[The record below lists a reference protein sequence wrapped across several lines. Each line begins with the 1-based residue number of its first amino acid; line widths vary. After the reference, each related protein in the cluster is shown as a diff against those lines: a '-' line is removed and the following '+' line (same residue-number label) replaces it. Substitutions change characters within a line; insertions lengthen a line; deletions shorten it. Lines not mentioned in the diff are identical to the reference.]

1 MNTISHTLGGLKLG
15 KTAVFRNL
23 AIVPL
28 LAADDAGADYL
39 TLDEALESG
48 AAHITEVSESGS
60 VPELSFVNDSDRR
73 ILLVDG
79 EELVGARQNRILNL
93 TILVGK
99 RQKVVIPVSC
109 VERGRW
115 SYRSREFGS
124 AKRSLY
130 ANARAAKMQD
140 VSVGMRQRGSRA
152 SDQGRVWANIQRKQ
166 HAMAVESPTEAM
178 SDIYAH
184 RANDLAS
191 YEAAFEAQPRQVG
204 ALFAVNGKMRGVELF
219 DSSATFA
226 KFLRKILA
234 SYALDAVEEQMPGA
248 AKPPTEVEV
257 QAFLAKL
264 QYAPESRFEALAEGV
279 DVRFE
284 SAGTAAAALVV
295 DTKVVHLAAS
305 PCPRK
310 FDSEVR

>member
-1 MNTISHTLGGLKLG
+1 MNTLSHTLAGLKLG
-15 KTAVFRNL
+15 ETTAFRNL
-23 AIVPL
+23 AVVPL
-28 LAADDAGADYL
+28 LADADVGADYL

-93 TILVGK
+93 TILVG
-99 RQKVVIPVSC
+99 RHQKVVIPVSC

-140 VSVGMRQRGSRA
+140 VSTGMRETGSRA
-152 SDQGRVWANIQRKQ
+152 SDQRRVWANIERKQ
-166 HAMAVESPTEAM
+166 RAMEVDSPTEAM
-178 SDIYAH
+178 SDIYTH
-184 RANDLAS
+184 REGDLAS
-191 YEAAFEAQPRQVG
+191 YESAFEAQSKQVG
-204 ALFAVNGKMRGVELF
+204 ALFAINGKVRGVELF

-226 KFLRKILA
+226 KFLRKVLG
-234 SYALDAVEEQMPGA
+234 SYALDAVEEQSSGA
-248 AKPPTEVEV
+248 TKLPTDVDV
-257 QAFLAKL
+257 RAFLAKL
-264 QYAPESRFEALAEGV
+264 QLAPESRFEALAEGV

-284 SAGTAAAALVV
+284 SEDTAAAALVV
-295 DTKVVHLAAS
+295 DTKVVHLAAFAV
-305 PCPRK
+305 PA
-310 FDSEVR
+310 EG

>member
-1 MNTISHTLGGLKLG
+1 MNTLSHTLAGLKLG
-15 KTAVFRNL
+15 KTTVFRNL
-23 AIVPL
+23 AVVPL
-28 LAADDAGADYL
+28 LADADAGADYL

-60 VPELSFVNDSDRR
+60 VPELSFVNDSDDR

-93 TILVGK
+93 TILVGR

-124 AKRSLY
+124 AKRSLF

-140 VSVGMRQRGSRA
+140 VSMEMRESGSRA
-152 SDQGRVWANIQRKQ
+152 SDQGRVWESIRRKQ
-166 HAMAVESPTEAM
+166 HAMEVESPTEAM
-178 SDIYAH
+178 NDIYFH
-184 RANDLAS
+184 RESDLAS
-191 YEAAFEAQPRQVG
+191 YESAFEAQPRQVG
-204 ALFAVNGKMRGVELF
+204 ALFAINGRVRGVELF
-219 DSSATFA
+219 DSSGTFA
-226 KFLRKILA
+226 KFLRKVLG
-234 SYALDAVEEQMPGA
+234 SYALDAVEEQTPGT

-257 QAFLAKL
+257 RAFLAKL
-264 QYAPESRFEALAEGV
+264 QHAPESRFEALAEGV

-284 SAGTAAAALVV
+284 SADTAAAALVV
-295 DTKVVHLAAS
+295 DTKVVHLAAFAV
-305 PCPRK
+305 PA
-310 FDSEVR
+310 